1 MASVDTD
8 SSLILIRPGNTQDRI
23 LCRLQLHEH
32 GVLPSE
38 VVPLCKADVMRLFH
52 TGPLSAKERCPLRG
66 QLLVPAKA
74 LLRLLRTDAGRRASL
89 LCIAVVLARKQIQPD
104 QIAHRSAGPSDHAV
118 ISPVSRCAFFLLRE
132 PVQNLMVP
140 GIQRSGYLQ
149 HAVCLQLMTCM
160 IDSRVKRFRS
170 SKLRKMQIIRKNLR
184 DLLLKLPV
192 HSRQLLREVL
202 PDQMLRV
209 PKITLRLLSAE
220 ALIVIRKIHEIL
232 QKNLMEFHVA
242 HVDDPELSHA
252 VVPCL
257 RHLLPDL

>member
-1 MASVDTD
+1 MDSVDANG
-8 SSLILIRPGNTQDRI
+8 SLILIRPGNTQDRI

-38 VVPLCKADVMRLFH
+38 IVPLCKADVMGLFH
-52 TGPLSAKERCPLRG
+52 AGPLSAKERCPLCG

-74 LLRLLRTDAGRRASL
+74 VLRLLRTDAGRRAFL
-89 LCIAVVLARKQIQPD
+89 LCIAVILARKQIQPD

-118 ISPVSRCAFFLLRE
+118 IAPVSRLAFFLLRE
-132 PVQNLMVP
+132 PVQNLLIP
-140 GIQRSGYLQ
+140 GIQRGSHLQ

-170 SKLRKMQIIRKNLR
+170 SKLRKMQIIRKDLR

-209 PKITLRLLSAE
+209 PKITLRLLSAKT
-220 ALIVIRKIHEIL
+220 LIVIRKIHEIL